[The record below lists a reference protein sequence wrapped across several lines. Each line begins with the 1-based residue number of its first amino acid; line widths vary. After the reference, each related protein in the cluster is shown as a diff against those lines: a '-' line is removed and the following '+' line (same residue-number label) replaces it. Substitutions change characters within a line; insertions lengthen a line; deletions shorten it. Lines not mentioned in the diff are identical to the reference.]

1 MEPGPPVSARPAM
14 LRLHRK
20 LQGKV
25 ALGSPDP
32 MFYITV
38 CGPKNGPQGD
48 RSALFGSPA
57 GSGPAV
63 RATKTVVSSR
73 RNTNF
78 HKTVR
83 STDRVVA
90 LSGRSNLTPRLR
102 GKVDLREAG
111 GGSKSATVPYGIAA
125 FEAEK
130 KGPDGQV
137 GRPFCENERFAS
149 TKLSVCSRG

>member
-1 MEPGPPVSARPAM
+1 MDSLPRLPGPSV
-14 LRLHRK
+14 LRHFLRA
-20 LQGKV
+20 G
-25 ALGSPDP
+25 
-32 MFYITV
+32 
-38 CGPKNGPQGD
+38 KNGPQEG

-73 RNTNF
+73 RNANF
-78 HKTVR
+78 HNTVR

-111 GGSKSATVPYGIAA
+111 GGGSKSATVPHGIVV
-125 FEAEK
+125 FKAEK
-130 KGPDGQV
+130 KEPGGQV
-137 GRPFCENERFAS
+137 SRPFCENCSFAS
-149 TKLSVCSRG
+149 TKRLFCRRVRTPKSIFERP